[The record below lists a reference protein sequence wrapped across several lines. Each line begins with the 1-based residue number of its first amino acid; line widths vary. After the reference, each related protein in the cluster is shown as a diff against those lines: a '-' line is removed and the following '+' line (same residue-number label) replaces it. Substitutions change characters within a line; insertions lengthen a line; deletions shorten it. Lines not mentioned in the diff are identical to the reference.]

1 MNLSRK
7 IAVFVGVIIALVSI
21 GLGLT
26 TLYNSSNTLE
36 RKTEEN
42 LSSTTTLGS
51 DKIKEAVASR
61 QAILY
66 EIANG
71 SSVQTM
77 DINIQRESLMGDI
90 ERLGYMDLGVVDLN
104 GIATYIKGGN
114 TADLSD
120 RAYVKEALAGNTAV
134 SDVIIST
141 VTHEA
146 VLMYAAPIKRDGQ
159 VVGAL
164 IGRRTGN
171 ALSDI
176 TNEMGYGENG
186 YAYLIN
192 QNGVVVSHPDNEK
205 VMNQFNP
212 IEEAKNDSSL
222 SSLAQQFTKILEK
235 QTGVDKYTYNGKDLY
250 SSFVAVEGTPWILV
264 ETADQKEVLKDL
276 DSLRMIII
284 FSTLIFVILGIAGA
298 LMLGRSIAKPI
309 TGLSE
314 DIKRISDYDLKI
326 RDDSSM
332 KKFHTRKDE
341 VGTIAASLLTMQANL
356 VKLIESINE
365 NAQNVAASSQQLTAT
380 SQQSA
385 IATEEVART
394 IEEIA
399 NGASN
404 QAHQTQEGKENV
416 EYLGDIILK
425 DIAFVGELNDSA
437 ETVEK
442 LKNEGFVIL
451 DELTE
456 KTVQM
461 AESADEIE
469 KVINTTNSY
478 AINISK
484 ASEMIKSI
492 ADQTNLLALNAAIE
506 AARAGDAG
514 RGFAVVADEIRKLAE
529 QSTSFTS
536 EIQSIIKM
544 LTDQSAQAVDKIA
557 QVQNAV
563 TVQNNSLEKTN
574 SQFSGIANSIEQ
586 VKNIL
591 EKLNHSSS
599 EMTHK
604 KDEIISVM
612 QNLSAI
618 SEENAAG
625 TEEASASVEEQT
637 ASMEQIADAS
647 EALSVLAQQ
656 MQDSISIFKY

>member
-7 IAVFVGVIIALVSI
+7 IAVFVGTIIAIVSI

-26 TLYNSSNTLE
+26 ALFYSSNTLE
-36 RKTEEN
+36 KTTEQN
-42 LSSTTTLGS
+42 LSSTTNLGS
-51 DKIKEAVASR
+51 DKIKNSVDFRKDVLREVADREA
-61 QAILY
+61 I
-66 EIANG
+66 
-71 SSVQTM
+71 QTM
-77 DINIQRESLMGDI
+77 DFEQQLLSLSDDV
-90 ERLGYMDLGVVDLN
+90 ERLGYMDMAVVDLN
-104 GIATYIKGGN
+104 GIASYILGGN
-114 TADLSD
+114 TADLSTRD
-120 RAYVKEALAGNTAV
+120 YVQQALAGNTAV
-134 SDVIIST
+134 SDVIISS
-141 VTHEA
+141 VTNEA
-146 VLMYAAPIKRDGQ
+146 VLMYSAPITRDGQ
-159 VVGAL
+159 IVGAL

-192 QNGVVVSHPDNEK
+192 QQGIVVSHRDNEK
-205 VMNQFNP
+205 VMNQFQP
-212 IEEAKNDSSL
+212 IEEAKADSSL
-222 SSLAQQFTKILEK
+222 ESLAAQFSKILET
-235 QTGVDKYTYNGKDLY
+235 QTGLDSYTYNGKDLY
-250 SSFVAVEGTPWILV
+250 ASYVPVEGTPWILV
-264 ETADQKEVLKDL
+264 ETADKEEVLKDL
-276 DSLRMIII
+276 ETLRLMIII
-284 FSTLIFVILGIAGA
+284 ATLIFVILGIAGA
-298 LMLGRSIAKPI
+298 LLLGRSIAKPI

-326 RDDSSM
+326 SEDSSM
-332 KKFHTRKDE
+332 KKYHTRKDE
-341 VGTIAASLLTMQANL
+341 VGTIAASLLAMQSNL

-365 NAQNVAASSQQLTAT
+365 NAQNVAASSEQLTAT

-416 EYLGDIILK
+416 DYLGDIILK
-425 DIAFVGELNDSA
+425 DIAFVNELNVSA
-437 ETVEK
+437 DTVEK

-451 DELTE
+451 EELTE
-456 KTVQM
+456 KTSQM

-469 KVINTTNSY
+469 KVITTTNSY

-544 LTDQSAQAVDKIA
+544 LTDQSAQAVDKIG

-574 SQFSGIANSIEQ
+574 SQFSGIANSIED
-586 VKNIL
+586 VKSVI
-591 EKLNHSSS
+591 EKLNHSTV

>member
-51 DKIKEAVASR
+51 DKIKDAVASR

-71 SSVQTM
+71 SRVQTM

-141 VTHEA
+141 VTNEA